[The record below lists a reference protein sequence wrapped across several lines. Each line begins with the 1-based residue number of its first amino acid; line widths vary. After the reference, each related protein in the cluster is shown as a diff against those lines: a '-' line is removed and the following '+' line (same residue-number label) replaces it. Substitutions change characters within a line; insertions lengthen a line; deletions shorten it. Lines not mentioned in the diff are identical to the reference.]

1 MKMKALG
8 FLLILAPS
16 ISLASVDMF
25 LDIEGVTGDSLYEGR
40 EGEIDVLAWSWDTSF
55 DGRCANIEDVS
66 LTKWVDSSSP
76 VLLMGQL
83 MGREYER
90 ATFTVSRPMSGSITG
105 GARDHFGPE
114 YITIEFRNLY
124 VSAISLD
131 SSRDDDRLT
140 ETVSFNFESATYT
153 YTPLDGSGR
162 PGRPVTAELYPGRGC
177 R

>member
-83 MGREYER
+83 MGREYEK
-90 ATFTVSRPMSGSITG
+90 ATFTVSSPMSISG
-105 GARDHFGPE
+105 GARDHSGPD
-114 YITIEFRNLY
+114 YIKIEFRNLF

-131 SSRDDDRLT
+131 SSRDEERLT
-140 ETVSFNFESATYT
+140 ETVSFSFESATYT
-153 YTPLDGSGR
+153 YTPLDESGR
-162 PGRPVTAELYPGRGC
+162 PGRPVTAEVYSGRGC